1 MSGVQLIIRNI
12 LLGFMTLGILAACG
26 NESPTSETVREQHA
40 PGGLL
45 LVYASHDA
53 SRTASALEAYRS
65 ETGTRFQLRSDDMPE
80 QDTRLENPLLMPKVD
95 LFVGGSLA
103 ELWAVA
109 EADALR
115 PVSSELLAGNI
126 SVAMRDPE
134 SRWVAL
140 SRRARIVAYN
150 TELVSKDRI
159 ASVRDY
165 TSLGDETWRNSLC
178 LASSAVPG
186 NRALIA
192 FLIKQLGVRDAEIT
206 VRKWRE
212 NLAELVFSNDVELLD
227 AVASGQCAVGILDS
241 SVFAAFAS
249 ARSDAPVAVYWFET
263 PNKILFDISGA
274 GVTRHAADPD
284 GATALLEWLTTV
296 TPNALFATQNF
307 EFPAN
312 SDSPAGAVISPWS
325 EFATE
330 PASLAELAFL
340 LEDAD
345 RLIERA
351 RYP

>member
-1 MSGVQLIIRNI
+1 MNRVQLMSKNI
-12 LLGFMTLGILAACG
+12 LLGLMALGVLAACG
-26 NESPTSETVREQHA
+26 NESPTSEGVSEQHA
-40 PGGLL
+40 PSGLL

-53 SRTASALEAYRS
+53 SRTASALDAYRS

-115 PVSSELLAGNI
+115 PVTSELLTGNI
-126 SVAMRDPE
+126 SAAMRDPE
-134 SRWVAL
+134 SRWIAL
-140 SRRARIVAYN
+140 SSRARIVAYN
-150 TELVSKDRI
+150 TELVSQDRI
-159 ASVRDY
+159 ASVRGY
-165 TSLGDETWRNSLC
+165 TSLGDEAWRDSLC

-186 NRALIA
+186 NRALVA
-192 FLIKQLGVRDAEIT
+192 FLINQLGERDAEIT
-206 VRKWRE
+206 VRRWRE
-212 NLAELVFSNDVELLD
+212 NLAELVFANDVELLD

-241 SVFAAFAS
+241 NVLAAYVS
-249 ARSDAPVAVYWFET
+249 ARSNAPVAAHWFET
-263 PNKILFDISGA
+263 PDTILIDISGA

-284 GATALLEWLTTV
+284 GATALLEWLTAV
-296 TPNALFATQNF
+296 TPNALFATQDF

-312 SDSPAGAVISPWS
+312 SGSPTGAAISAWS
-325 EFATE
+325 EFVTE
-330 PASLAELAFL
+330 PASLSELAFL

>member
-1 MSGVQLIIRNI
+1 MIRNS
-12 LLGFMTLGILAACG
+12 LLGLMALGILTACG
-26 NESPTSETVREQHA
+26 NESPTSEVAQEQPA
-40 PGGLL
+40 QSGPL

-53 SRTASALEAYRS
+53 SRTASALDAYRS
-65 ETGTRFQLRSDDMPE
+65 ETGTRFQLRSDDMAERDP
-80 QDTRLENPLLMPKVD
+80 RLENPLLMPKVD

-126 SVAMRDPE
+126 SEAMRDPE
-134 SRWVAL
+134 SRWIAL
-140 SRRARIVAYN
+140 SSRARIVAYN
-150 TELVSKDRI
+150 TDLVSLDKI

-165 TSLGDETWRNSLC
+165 TSLGDETWRDSLC

-206 VRKWRE
+206 VRRWRE
-212 NLAELVFSNDVELLD
+212 NLAELVFANDVELID
-227 AVASGQCAVGILDS
+227 AVASGKCAVGILDS
-241 SVFAAFAS
+241 NVFATYAR
-249 ARSDAPVAVYWFET
+249 ARSDAPVAAYWFESPDT
-263 PNKILFDISGA
+263 ILFDISGA

-284 GATALLEWLTTV
+284 GAKALLEWLTTV
-296 TPNALFATQNF
+296 TPNALFAAQNF

-312 SDSPAGAVISPWS
+312 SDSQTGAAISAWS
-325 EFATE
+325 EFVTE
-330 PASLAELAFL
+330 PASLSELAFL